1 MQIKTTMRCHL
12 ILVRIAIIKK
22 TRGNKYWQVCEEN
35 PVCQWW
41 KCKMLQL
48 LWKTVQR
55 FLKKLKFELPYDLA
69 ILLLGIHPQ
78 ELKSGSQR
86 DISGPM
92 FTVSQSVQPLSHI
105 QLFVIPW
112 TAAYQACLSITSSRS
127 WLKLMSIESVMPS
140 NHLILCRPL
149 PLPPSIFPSIKVIH
163 CRALFIILQ
172 PYSVYWKQAKFPWAN
187 K

>member
-1 MQIKTTMRCHL
+1 MTKQHMKKKKNSVSLIVRKMQIKTTMRCHL

-92 FTVSQSVQPLSHI
+92 FTVSQSVRQ
-105 QLFVIPW
+105 F
-112 TAAYQACLSITSSRS
+112 SRS
-127 WLKLMSIESVMPS
+127 VIS
-140 NHLILCRPL
+140 NSL
-149 PLPPSIFPSIKVIH
+149 
-163 CRALFIILQ
+163 
-172 PYSVYWKQAKFPWAN
+172 
-187 K
+187 